1 MTGMGEGPG
10 VRASSAEPGDTEMP
24 AIAEYLELL
33 ERRRALL
40 LDTVAGLPNDAL
52 AWTPLPEA
60 SSSIAML
67 ARHCADDLRWWLL
80 EELAGQPVGY
90 DRARAFAATG
100 GSSATLAAEINAA
113 FDQCAAALRG
123 LDPALLDRVWP
134 VGIAHPRRG
143 RPQSGHFRLYYPLM
157 HLMEH
162 AGQMRLT
169 RQLWLAAQGGRSSGN

>member
-1 MTGMGEGPG
+1 MT
-10 VRASSAEPGDTEMP
+10 
-24 AIAEYLELL
+24 AIDEYLELL

-40 LDTVAGLPNDAL
+40 LDTVARLPNEAL
-52 AWTPLPEA
+52 AWAPLPAE

-67 ARHCADDLRWWLL
+67 ARHCADDLRWWLI
-80 EELAGQPVGY
+80 EELAGQPIDY
-90 DRARAFAATG
+90 DRARAFSALAGASAA
-100 GSSATLAAEINAA
+100 ALAGEIDAA
-113 FDQCAAALRG
+113 FDACATALRG

-162 AGQMRLT
+162 AGHMQLT
-169 RQLWLAAQGGRSSGN
+169 RQLWQAAEDGRSPRD